1 MYPLYQRLKELD
13 PDSFEKLCCH
23 LVQARLPGTEIR
35 HVDGAAGD
43 EGLDLF
49 MGFLDAGPTIWQ
61 CKSFPNG
68 VGKHQREQI
77 RAWLRRALTH
87 APRRWVLCL
96 SVDMDTGAH
105 RWFQRLRNSYADR
118 VDIRLMQACDIVQ
131 ELFYRSTIREMFFPH
146 AVFDVA
152 GFLETVAKTGRLSTD
167 ELAAVNAGNVEQY
180 LKRLEEEDARFAY
193 SVTYQ
198 RNLQPQTNRLQPA
211 LIASISD
218 ETKTINVFARDLE
231 ALKWNPPKWQFTVT
245 GSGVDK
251 MEELIRSGRPQV
263 IGPEELL
270 DFTSDFAFISP
281 PKGQTEG
288 ATLFIGP
295 AAPAAPPRLWRVTFG
310 CGEDAVVYE
319 CIRFVIARRGSEEAE
334 VESSGALPF
343 RISLIVKPSGTGSVH
358 FERRWA
364 GADIRAVQKFMRA
377 LKALVSSRKLEIYDV
392 GQAVTLLKPR
402 IGGTL
407 PAWFSAYEA
416 LIDDAVLVAD
426 FYGVKLQM
434 PEGPTPVDRESL
446 ALLKGLIDGIP
457 VDVEDMTLTLTKCA
471 DVGAAQAETVRGE
484 GSYLV
489 TVPEYAVRPVLF
501 GVRVCTGPVAYQI
514 PPRPSG

>member
-1 MYPLYQRLKELD
+1 VYPLYQRLKELD

-96 SVDMDTGAH
+96 SV
-105 RWFQRLRNSYADR
+105 
-118 VDIRLMQACDIVQ
+118 
-131 ELFYRSTIREMFFPH
+131 EMFFPH

-180 LKRLEEEDARFAY
+180 LKRLEEADARFAY